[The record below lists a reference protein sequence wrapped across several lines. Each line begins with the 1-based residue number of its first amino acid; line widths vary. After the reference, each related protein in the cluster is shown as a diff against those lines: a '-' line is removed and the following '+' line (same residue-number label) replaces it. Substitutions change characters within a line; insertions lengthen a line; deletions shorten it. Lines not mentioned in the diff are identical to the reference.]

1 MPLRVRPVKLRDSL
15 YLLIPVDIAR
25 LLGVAS
31 SSDFQLSL
39 NENQETVKLVY
50 ELKKEETQT
59 AVPDAQGEAGSA
71 AAALPCA
78 RPRVFPT
85 RRRISALDSV

>member
-1 MPLRVRPVKLRDSL
+1 VPLRVRPVKLRDSL

-39 NENQETVKLVY
+39 NENQDTVKLVY

-59 AVPDAQGEAGSA
+59 TDDKKG
-71 AAALPCA
+71 
-78 RPRVFPT
+78 
-85 RRRISALDSV
+85 

>member
-1 MPLRVRPVKLRDSL
+1 VPLKVRPVKLRDSL

-39 NENQETVKLVY
+39 NENQNSVKLVY
-50 ELKKEETQT
+50 ELRKEETPQDDKKP
-59 AVPDAQGEAGSA
+59 ANS
-71 AAALPCA
+71 
-78 RPRVFPT
+78 
-85 RRRISALDSV
+85 

>member
-39 NENQETVKLVY
+39 NENQDTVKLVY
-50 ELKKEETQT
+50 ELKKE
-59 AVPDAQGEAGSA
+59 DAPSNDDKKG
-71 AAALPCA
+71 
-78 RPRVFPT
+78 
-85 RRRISALDSV
+85 

>member
-1 MPLRVRPVKLRDSL
+1 MPLKVRPVKLRDSL

-39 NENQETVKLVY
+39 NENQDTVKLVY
-50 ELKKEETQT
+50 ELKKEETQSSNEKK
-59 AVPDAQGEAGSA
+59 G
-71 AAALPCA
+71 
-78 RPRVFPT
+78 
-85 RRRISALDSV
+85 

>member
-1 MPLRVRPVKLRDSL
+1 MPLKVRPVKLRDSL

-39 NENQETVKLVY
+39 NENQDSVKLVY
-50 ELKKEETQT
+50 ELRKEETREEEEKK
-59 AVPDAQGEAGSA
+59 PNS
-71 AAALPCA
+71 
-78 RPRVFPT
+78 
-85 RRRISALDSV
+85 

>member
-1 MPLRVRPVKLRDSL
+1 MKVRPVRLRDSL

-39 NENQETVKLVY
+39 NENQDSVKLVY
-50 ELKKEETQT
+50 ELRKEETQQVEEKKP
-59 AVPDAQGEAGSA
+59 ANS
-71 AAALPCA
+71 
-78 RPRVFPT
+78 
-85 RRRISALDSV
+85 

>member
-1 MPLRVRPVKLRDSL
+1 VPLKVRPVKLRDSL

-39 NENQETVKLVY
+39 NENQESVKLVY
-50 ELKKEETQT
+50 ELRKEESQT
-59 AVPDAQGEAGSA
+59 SDEKKVEPS
-71 AAALPCA
+71 
-78 RPRVFPT
+78 
-85 RRRISALDSV
+85 

>member
-1 MPLRVRPVKLRDSL
+1 MPLKVRPVKLRDSL

-39 NENQETVKLVY
+39 NENQESVKLVY
-50 ELKKEETQT
+50 ELKKEESQSPEETKT
-59 AVPDAQGEAGSA
+59 
-71 AAALPCA
+71 
-78 RPRVFPT
+78 
-85 RRRISALDSV
+85 

>member
-1 MPLRVRPVKLRDSL
+1 MTLRVKPVRLRDSL

-39 NENQETVKLVY
+39 AESQESVRLVY
-50 ELKKEETQT
+50 EMRKEESLR
-59 AVPDAQGEAGSA
+59 EASA
-71 AAALPCA
+71 K
-78 RPRVFPT
+78 
-85 RRRISALDSV
+85 DD

>member
-1 MPLRVRPVKLRDSL
+1 MPLKVRPVKLRDSL

-39 NENQETVKLVY
+39 NENQDTVKLVY
-50 ELKKEETQT
+50 ELRKEE
-59 AVPDAQGEAGSA
+59 AQASDEKKIDPS
-71 AAALPCA
+71 
-78 RPRVFPT
+78 
-85 RRRISALDSV
+85 

>member
-1 MPLRVRPVKLRDSL
+1 MKLRDSL

-39 NENQETVKLVY
+39 NENQDTVKLVY
-50 ELKKEETQT
+50 ELKKEE
-59 AVPDAQGEAGSA
+59 APSNDDKKG
-71 AAALPCA
+71 
-78 RPRVFPT
+78 
-85 RRRISALDSV
+85 

>member
-1 MPLRVRPVKLRDSL
+1 MPLKVRPVKLRDSL

-39 NENQETVKLVY
+39 NENQDSVKLVY
-50 ELKKEETQT
+50 ELRKEETPQDDKKP
-59 AVPDAQGEAGSA
+59 ANS
-71 AAALPCA
+71 
-78 RPRVFPT
+78 
-85 RRRISALDSV
+85 

>member
-39 NENQETVKLVY
+39 NESQETVKLVY
-50 ELKKEETQT
+50 ELKKQEATESETKK
-59 AVPDAQGEAGSA
+59 G
-71 AAALPCA
+71 
-78 RPRVFPT
+78 
-85 RRRISALDSV
+85 

>member
-31 SSDFQLSL
+31 SSDFQLTL
-39 NENQETVKLVY
+39 NENKDAVKLVY
-50 ELKKEETQT
+50 EMKKNENQSMDPPKE
-59 AVPDAQGEAGSA
+59 
-71 AAALPCA
+71 
-78 RPRVFPT
+78 
-85 RRRISALDSV
+85 

>member
-1 MPLRVRPVKLRDSL
+1 MPLKVRPVKLRDSL

-39 NENQETVKLVY
+39 NENQDTVKLVY
-50 ELKKEETQT
+50 ELKKEE
-59 AVPDAQGEAGSA
+59 AQSNNDKN
-71 AAALPCA
+71 
-78 RPRVFPT
+78 
-85 RRRISALDSV
+85 S